1 MNLKIKSD
9 LTWPRTWHR
18 TGKGA
23 PGVKLFLNVPG
34 PPGSQ
39 LKINVHFQHF
49 TKREKNSQSRVRNAQ
64 VSLDLSV
71 ISDSVEE
78 QTDFS
83 CFLSPVVP
91 LNRPR
96 SL

>member
-1 MNLKIKSD
+1 MKFMSSVDEISY
-9 LTWPRTWHR
+9 
-18 TGKGA
+18 KGA
-23 PGVKLFLNVPG
+23 LYGCKT
-34 PPGSQ
+34 
-39 LKINVHFQHF
+39 LK
-49 TKREKNSQSRVRNAQ
+49 TSRRVRNAQ

-83 CFLSPVVP
+83 CFLSPVVL

-96 SL
+96 SH